1 MKLDEALTFDDVL
14 IRPGYSSILPRDVNT
29 NTYFSREIKINIPLV
44 SAAMDTVTEAKL
56 AIAIAQ
62 GGGIG
67 VIHKNNSIDQQIAE
81 IVKVKKYESGMVVDP
96 ITIRDDSSLKNLIS
110 LKEKFN
116 ISGFPVVNKNNKVV
130 GIITNRDVR
139 FAQNMSQPISELMTK
154 TNLITAEEGISRKK
168 ALDILHS
175 NKIEKLIV
183 IDKDKRCVGLIT
195 VTDIKKS
202 EKYPLATKDHIGRL
216 RVAAAVGVG
225 QEGLNRAEAIFKAG
239 ADAIVLDT
247 AHAHSKRVVDTIRAI
262 RKIVKNNIQVIA
274 GNIATKEAATFLL
287 KEKVDAIKIG
297 IGPGSICTTRIIA
310 GVGVPQ
316 FSAITEIYQ
325 VTKKLKIPL
334 IADGGIRYSG
344 DVAKAIGAGAD
355 CVMIGSLLA
364 GTQESPGEVFLF
376 QGRSYKSYRGMG
388 SLAAMEKG
396 SSDRY
401 FQQDVQDK
409 LKFVPEGVEGRVPF
423 KGASSEV
430 IFQLVGGLRAAMG
443 YTGNINIK
451 KMQTNCKFQK
461 ITTAGVKES
470 HIHDIAV
477 TKEAPNYKTER

>member
-1 MKLDEALTFDDVL
+1 MKLEQALTFDDVL

-29 NTYFSREIKINIPLV
+29 KTKFSRDISINIPLV

-67 VIHKNNSIDQQIAE
+67 VLHKNNTISQQVEE

-96 ITIRDDSSLKNLIS
+96 ITISADSN
-110 LKEKFN
+110 LKELFRLKKKYN
-116 ISGFPVVNKNNKVV
+116 ISGFPVVDKKNKVV

-139 FAQNMSQPISELMTK
+139 FAKNMSQPIRDLMTK
-154 TNLITAEEGISRKK
+154 SNLITAEEGIKQKK
-168 ALDILHS
+168 ALEMLHN

-183 IDKDKRCVGLIT
+183 IDKSKKCVGLIT
-195 VTDIKKS
+195 VTDIEKS
-202 EKYPLATKDHIGRL
+202 HKFPLATKDNIGRL
-216 RVAAAVGVG
+216 RVAAAIGVG
-225 QEGLNRAEAIFKAG
+225 YDGLERAKSIYNAG

-247 AHAHSKRVVDTIRAI
+247 AHGHSKRVIDTIKDLK
-262 RKIVKNNIQVIA
+262 KIVKNNIQVIA
-274 GNIATKEAATFLL
+274 GNIATKEAAKMLA
-287 KEKVDAIKIG
+287 KQKVDGIKIG

-316 FSAITEIYQ
+316 FSAITEIYEA
-325 VTKKLKIPL
+325 TKKSKIPL

-451 KMQTNCKFQK
+451 KMQSNCKFQK

>member
-14 IRPGYSSILPRDVNT
+14 IRPGFSSILPREVNT
-29 NTYFSREIKINIPLV
+29 RTFFSRDIKINIPLV

-62 GGGIG
+62 VGGIG
-67 VIHKNNSIDQQIAE
+67 VIHKNNTIDQQVAE

-96 ITIRDDSSLKNLIS
+96 ITIKEDASLKTLID
-110 LKEKFN
+110 LKKKFN
-116 ISGFPVVNKNNKVV
+116 ISGFPVVDKNKRVV

-139 FAQNMSQPISELMTK
+139 FAENMAQPIKELMTK
-154 TNLITAEEGISRKK
+154 DKLITAEEGVSRKK
-168 ALDILHS
+168 ALEILHY

-183 IDKDKRCVGLIT
+183 IDKEKKCVGLIT
-195 VTDIKKS
+195 VTDIEKS
-202 EKYPLATKDHIGRL
+202 EKFPLATKDNIGSL
-216 RVAAAVGVG
+216 RVAAAIGVG
-225 QEGLNRAEAIFKAG
+225 KDGLNRAESIFSAG

-247 AHAHSKRVVDTIRAI
+247 AHAHSKRVIETIKDL
-262 RKIVKNNIQVIA
+262 RKIVKSNIQIVA
-274 GNIATKEAATFLL
+274 GNIATKEAAKLLL
-287 KEKVDAIKIG
+287 KQRVDGIKIG

-316 FSAITEIYQ
+316 FSAITEIYEA
-325 VTKKLKIPL
+325 TKKSNIPL

-355 CVMIGSLLA
+355 SVMIGSLLA
-364 GTQESPGEVFLF
+364 GTKESPGEVFLF

-423 KGASSEV
+423 KGDSSEV
-430 IFQLVGGLRAAMG
+430 TFQLVGGLRAAMG

-451 KMQTNCKFQK
+451 KMKTNCKFQK
-461 ITTAGVKES
+461 ITIAGVKES

-477 TKEAPNYKTER
+477 TKEAPNYKTVR